1 MLTAGTMCK
10 NSGCRTAYSPGT
22 NQSVCVHHTG
32 VPIFHEGMKYWTCCQ
47 RKTSDFE
54 AFLAQEG
61 CSQGSHLWIKPKVAD
76 CDVDRSQTCRFDW
89 FQTGE
94 DVVINVYSKMPIPSL
109 SLIEANPV
117 KVNILVVFGED
128 KKEFYKELV
137 LMGPVDVATSRV
149 NYLAAKTEITLKKLP
164 QTQWSNLEL
173 VD

>member
-1 MLTAGTMCK
+1 M
-10 NSGCRTAYSPGT
+10 
-22 NQSVCVHHTG
+22 
-32 VPIFHEGMKYWTCCQ
+32 
-47 RKTSDFE
+47 
-54 AFLAQEG
+54 
-61 CSQGSHLWIKPKVAD
+61 
-76 CDVDRSQTCRFDW
+76 
-89 FQTGE
+89 
-94 DVVINVYSKMPIPSL
+94 INVYSKMPIPSL